1 MKFENEFGGWNSPMF
16 DSEKEPTGYRE
27 MYNWDFCQARKEL
40 AEEKRPSSFLS
51 ASAIQKSGGVLKPA
65 VGVQDFSLRIA
76 SDGEPR
82 VCI

>member
-1 MKFENEFGGWNSPMF
+1 MF
-16 DSEKEPTGYRE
+16 DSEKESAGYRE
-27 MYNWDFCQARKEL
+27 MYNWDFCQTRKEL
-40 AEEKRPSSFLS
+40 AEGKRPSFFLS

-82 VCI
+82 VCT

>member
-1 MKFENEFGGWNSPMF
+1 MKFPTF
-16 DSEKEPTGYRE
+16 DSEKESAGYRE
-27 MYNWDFCQARKEL
+27 MYNWDFCQTRKEL
-40 AEEKRPSSFLS
+40 AEGKRPSSFLS